1 MFNSILVLCYG
12 NICRSPAAAYALRA
26 LLPDHITVDSAGIG
40 ALVGRPADDTVKGL
54 MAKRGIDVS
63 AHRAKQVDR
72 TLLSQFDLVLVM
84 EQAHIESITQIA
96 PEARGKTKLLGA
108 WIGNK
113 EIPDPYKKSKQVYE
127 IADSLIIESVTSW
140 MKYL

>member
-12 NICRSPAAAYALRA
+12 NICRSPAAAYSLRA
-26 LLPDHITVDSAGIG
+26 LLPDHIKVDSAGIG

-54 MAKRGIDVS
+54 MQKRGIDVS

-72 TLLSQFDLVLVM
+72 AMLSQFDLVLVM

-127 IADSLIIESVTSW
+127 IADLLIIESVTSW